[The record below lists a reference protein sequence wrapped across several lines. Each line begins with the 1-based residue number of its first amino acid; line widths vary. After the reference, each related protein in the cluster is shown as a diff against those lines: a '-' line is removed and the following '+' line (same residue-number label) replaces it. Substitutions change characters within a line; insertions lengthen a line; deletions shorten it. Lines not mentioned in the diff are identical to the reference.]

1 MRTSDENLLEG
12 VDQVPDGADALQA
25 VVDIAVGLVLL
36 VIGILGFVGS
46 LFSNSRR
53 RHRA

>member
-25 VVDIAVGLVLL
+25 VVDIAIGLVLIVFSFL
-36 VIGILGFVGS
+36 IFLGS
-46 LFSNSRR
+46 LFPDR
-53 RHRA
+53 RHPRA